1 MDFLGDKEKNDVDIF
16 ICTHKDFNNI
26 LKNKAY
32 KIINSNDI
40 NGDIADNGL
49 KGSFYSEIMSYF
61 HIKDNI
67 ELKKYVGVCSYR
79 KYFGFMDDIPN
90 MDEVFKQCDAI
101 ACDPIT
107 FKGTVRWQYALC
119 HNVEDLDIVEDIIRK
134 KFPMYLDAFE
144 SVMNSSMMFPCN
156 MVIMKKEDFEE
167 YVDFIRNVLDEYIK
181 YVGIDIEKRI
191 ENNKEKYLKNFSPN
205 NEVWYQYRIGGY
217 LAERLTNVFLLKH
230 FKKIKTYKMVITEQK
245 YE

>member
-1 MDFLGDKEKNDVDIF
+1 MLKLESVIKN
-16 ICTHKDFNNI
+16 
-26 LKNKAY
+26 
-32 KIINSNDI
+32 
-40 NGDIADNGL
+40 
-49 KGSFYSEIMSYF
+49 
-61 HIKDNI
+61 
-67 ELKKYVGVCSYR
+67 
-79 KYFGFMDDIPN
+79 N
-90 MDEVFKQCDAI
+90 MKV
-101 ACDPIT
+101 
-107 FKGTVRWQYALC
+107 ALC
-119 HNVEDLDIVEDIIRK
+119 CIGRLENRYIK
-134 KFPMYLDAFE
+134 
-144 SVMNSSMMFPCN
+144 
-156 MVIMKKEDFEE
+156 E